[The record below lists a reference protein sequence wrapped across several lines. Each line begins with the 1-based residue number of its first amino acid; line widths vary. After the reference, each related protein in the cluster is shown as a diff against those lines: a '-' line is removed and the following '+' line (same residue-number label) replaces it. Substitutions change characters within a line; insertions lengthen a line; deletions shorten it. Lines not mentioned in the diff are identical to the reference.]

1 VTAAAVTPEPAGALD
16 AGAAQ
21 VRREL
26 LRELVRSKTFIVGAL
41 VVGFWVVCAIF
52 GTQIAP
58 DSPYFQDLTAVNAAP
73 SSAHWLGTDQIGRD
87 VLSRV
92 IVGARSVIVIAF
104 LATLLGTVLGTILGL
119 VMGYFRG
126 WADEG
131 LSRLIEAILVLPV
144 VITALLV
151 IAALGASD
159 VTVTITIGLIFAPL
173 IARTVRAAVIGEREL
188 EYIAAARLRNENA
201 LYTMFVELL
210 PNVMAPVVVEFTVR
224 LGYGIFTVATLSFLG
239 FGVQPPSPDWGLDIA
254 YNYSQLL
261 NHEWWEVI
269 PDAIAIATLVIGAN
283 LIADSIERVIDR

>member
-1 VTAAAVTPEPAGALD
+1 MSAAAVTPEPAGALD

-126 WADEG
+126 WADESM
-131 LSRLIEAILVLPV
+131 SRLIEAILVLPV